1 MTVTPPRMDPV
12 TSGVKVT
19 VTVQDLPASRF
30 PPQGVVP
37 LGVTTKYPLP
47 VTLLI
52 SIVAEL
58 TFLMVVVFTLDVVM
72 PTFPKLTLAGVKVS
86 GDEAPF

>member
-1 MTVTPPRMDPV
+1 MDPV

-19 VTVQDLPASRF
+19 VTVQDLLASRF
-30 PPQGVVP
+30 PPQGVAP

-52 SIVAEL
+52 SIVAAL
-58 TFLMVVVFTLDVVM
+58 AFLMVTVFALEVVM
-72 PTFPKLTLAGVKVS
+72 PTLPKLRLAGLKVN
-86 GDEAPF
+86 GDVAPF

>member
-1 MTVTPPRMDPV
+1 MVPV

-30 PPQGVVP
+30 PPQGVAP

-52 SIVAEL
+52 SMVAEVI
-58 TFLMVVVFTLDVVM
+58 FLMVVVLAVEVVM
-72 PTFPKLTLAGVKVS
+72 PTLPKLRLAGVKVK
-86 GDEAPF
+86 GDVAPF